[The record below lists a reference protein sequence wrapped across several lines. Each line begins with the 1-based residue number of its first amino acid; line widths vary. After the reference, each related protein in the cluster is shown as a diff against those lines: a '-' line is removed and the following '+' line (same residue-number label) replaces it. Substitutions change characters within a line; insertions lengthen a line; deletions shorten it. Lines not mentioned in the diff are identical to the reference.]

1 MVAVPVDVP
10 AADASVNALLM
21 ASLTAGAAPSAS
33 ASSLLDAAVGAAL
46 APGGALVEGLA
57 GDPADDDGEE
67 GRGEVAVAAH
77 FAGQSFLPGS
87 SFMPPMPP
95 GQGGVGGGGADE
107 KGEKSLPPQQLG
119 SPSKRSPSP
128 VVGAGKISC
137 PVCQLSLPPHTHPP
151 LRLVPTC
158 QLPTIVTCTSATHC
172 QFAAH
177 ISHKN
182 TRIPYYSPPL
192 PERQVLQLLT
202 YSCTNNAHVGL
213 RVCDPLVPGHK
224 ANPPRSSLTTNCTG
238 MGRCLMVRREQQ
250 HGSAARRHCLPP
262 FSPHTR
268 RFRGAPQPPSFLP
281 LLVYSILASS
291 IDPLDPLATYS

>member
-46 APGGALVEGLA
+46 APGGALVEGL
-57 GDPADDDGEE
+57 
-67 GRGEVAVAAH
+67 GEVAVAAH

-95 GQGGVGGGGADE
+95 GQGGVGDGGADE

-137 PVCQLSLPPHTHPP
+137 PVCQLSPPPHTHPP
-151 LRLVPTC
+151 L
-158 QLPTIVTCTSATHC
+158 
-172 QFAAH
+172 
-177 ISHKN
+177 
-182 TRIPYYSPPL
+182 
-192 PERQVLQLLT
+192 
-202 YSCTNNAHVGL
+202 
-213 RVCDPLVPGHK
+213 
-224 ANPPRSSLTTNCTG
+224 
-238 MGRCLMVRREQQ
+238 
-250 HGSAARRHCLPP
+250 
-262 FSPHTR
+262 
-268 RFRGAPQPPSFLP
+268 
-281 LLVYSILASS
+281 
-291 IDPLDPLATYS
+291 

>member
-1 MVAVPVDVP
+1 MDQQEPVVAVPVGVPVGVP

-21 ASLTAGAAPSAS
+21 ASLTAEAAPSAS

-87 SFMPPMPP
+87 SFLPPMPP

-107 KGEKSLPPQQLG
+107 KGEKPLSPQQLG

-137 PVCQLSLPPHTHPP
+137 PVCQLLDPPPP
-151 LRLVPTC
+151 L
-158 QLPTIVTCTSATHC
+158 
-172 QFAAH
+172 
-177 ISHKN
+177 
-182 TRIPYYSPPL
+182 
-192 PERQVLQLLT
+192 
-202 YSCTNNAHVGL
+202 
-213 RVCDPLVPGHK
+213 
-224 ANPPRSSLTTNCTG
+224 
-238 MGRCLMVRREQQ
+238 
-250 HGSAARRHCLPP
+250 
-262 FSPHTR
+262 
-268 RFRGAPQPPSFLP
+268 
-281 LLVYSILASS
+281 
-291 IDPLDPLATYS
+291 

>member
-137 PVCQLSLPPHTHPP
+137 PVCQLAPRTPPYTPSPMIGTNMSAPYDSDMYFRYSLSICRAHQPQEHTHPLLFTALARTSSFTVADVQLHEQCP
-151 LRLVPTC
+151 RWSACLR
-158 QLPTIVTCTSATHC
+158 
-172 QFAAH
+172 
-177 ISHKN
+177 
-182 TRIPYYSPPL
+182 
-192 PERQVLQLLT
+192 
-202 YSCTNNAHVGL
+202 
-213 RVCDPLVPGHK
+213 
-224 ANPPRSSLTTNCTG
+224 PPRVTPSCPVIKLTHLG
-238 MGRCLMVRREQQ
+238 PR
-250 HGSAARRHCLPP
+250 
-262 FSPHTR
+262 SPLIVQ
-268 RFRGAPQPPSFLP
+268 GWGG
-281 LLVYSILASS
+281 V
-291 IDPLDPLATYS
+291 